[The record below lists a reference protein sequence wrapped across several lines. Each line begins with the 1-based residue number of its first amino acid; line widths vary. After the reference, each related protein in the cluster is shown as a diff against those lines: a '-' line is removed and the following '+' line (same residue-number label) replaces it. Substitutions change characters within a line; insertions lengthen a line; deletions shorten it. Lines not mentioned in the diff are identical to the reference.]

1 MAERTI
7 TILGATGS
15 VGRQACDVAEQT
27 GIKVKM
33 LCAGRN
39 AAAMAELAR
48 KFCPEVCI
56 MEDENAV
63 AELRASL
70 SDMDVKVYG
79 GEEAL
84 LSCLRTEPADVTI
97 HSIAGLA
104 GMNSAFAAAETPTR
118 IGMANK
124 EAIIAAGPVI
134 RDLMK
139 KSGCTMIPVDSEHS
153 AIFQCLTTE
162 GEPALFES
170 DPRVSRIILTASGGP
185 FFGMKRAE
193 LDAVTPERALAH
205 PTWKMG
211 PKITIDCATLMN
223 KGFEVIEAA
232 RFYGVP
238 SEKIDVV
245 IHRQSIIH
253 SMVEY
258 IDNTVIAQMGIPDMR
273 SAVRYAVNYP
283 ERLEAP
289 ADRLDFAKI
298 GSLTF
303 HEPDTETFPLLDAA
317 RSALTRGGTAPAAL
331 IAADEEAVQ
340 AFIEGR
346 LSFCGISDAVCSV
359 MEKISVSY
367 DITPESLAYTDEIAR
382 KKAADVIEK
391 MASVSNKL

>member
-1 MAERTI
+1 MENRTI

-15 VGRQACDVAEQT
+15 VGRQACDVALET
-27 GIKVKM
+27 GLNVKM

-39 AAAMAELAR
+39 AAVMAELAEKLR
-48 KFCPEVCI
+48 PEVCI
-56 MEDENAV
+56 MEDRTAAE
-63 AELRASL
+63 ELRGLLAGA
-70 SDMDVKVYG
+70 DVKIYS
-79 GEEAL
+79 GEESL
-84 LSCLRTEPADVTI
+84 LSYLESDPADVTI

-104 GMNSAFAAAETPTR
+104 GCATAFAAAKTPTR

-134 RDLMK
+134 RELMHN
-139 KSGCTMIPVDSEHS
+139 SGCTMIPVDSEHS

-162 GEPALFES
+162 GEPNLFET
-170 DPRVSRIILTASGGP
+170 DPRVRRIILTASGGP
-185 FFGMKRAE
+185 FFGMKREE
-193 LDAVTPERALAH
+193 LDSVTPERALAH

-245 IHRQSIIH
+245 VHRQSIIH

-258 IDNTVIAQMGIPDMR
+258 IDNTVMAQMGVPDMR

-283 ERLEAP
+283 ERLNSVGE
-289 ADRLDFAKI
+289 RLDFTKI

-303 HEPDTETFPLLDAA
+303 HEPDIDTFPLLTAA
-317 RSALTRGGTAPAAL
+317 RNALTRGGTAPAAL

-346 LSFCGISDAVCSV
+346 VSFCGIADSV
-359 MEKISVSY
+359 INAMEKVPVFD
-367 DITPESLAYTDEIAR
+367 DITVENLAIADAEAR
-382 KKAADVIEK
+382 KITNDIIGA
-391 MASVSNKL
+391 

>member
-1 MAERTI
+1 MENKTI

-15 VGRQACDVAEQT
+15 VGRQACDVAIET
-27 GIKVKM
+27 GVNVKM

-39 AAAMAELAR
+39 AAVMSELAR
-48 KFCPEVCI
+48 KLHPEVCI
-56 MEDENAV
+56 MEDEV
-63 AELRASL
+63 AAHELSLLL
-70 SDMDVKVYG
+70 SDENIKVYS
-79 GEEAL
+79 GEESL
-84 LSCLRTEPADVTI
+84 LSYLENDPSDVTI

-104 GMNSAFAAAETPTR
+104 GCTSAFAAARTPTR

-139 KSGCTMIPVDSEHS
+139 DSGCTMIPVDSEHS
-153 AIFQCLTTE
+153 AICQCLTTE
-162 GEPALFES
+162 GEPKLFET
-170 DPRVSRIILTASGGP
+170 DLRVRRIILTASGGP
-185 FFGMKRAE
+185 FFGMKREE
-193 LDAVTPERALAH
+193 LDSVTPELALAH

-223 KGFEVIEAA
+223 KGFEIIEAA

-245 IHRQSIIH
+245 VHRQSIIH

-258 IDNTVIAQMGIPDMR
+258 IDNTVMAQMGVPDMR

-283 ERLEAP
+283 ERLSSDCE
-289 ADRLDFAKI
+289 RLDFTKI

-303 HEPDTETFPLLDAA
+303 HEPDTDTFPLLSAA
-317 RSALTRGGTAPAAL
+317 RNALTRGGTAPAAL

-340 AFIEGR
+340 AFIDGK
-346 LSFCGISDAVCSV
+346 LSFCGISDAVMSA
-359 MEKISVSY
+359 MEKVTVLD
-367 DITPESLAYTDEIAR
+367 DITVENLAFADTEAR
-382 KKAADVIEK
+382 RITNDIISA
-391 MASVSNKL
+391 

>member
-1 MAERTI
+1 MMERTI

-15 VGRQACDVAEQT
+15 VGKQACDVAIDT

-33 LCAGRN
+33 LSAGRN
-39 AAAMAELAR
+39 AKAMAELAR
-48 KFCPEVCI
+48 QLHPETCI
-56 MEDENAV
+56 MDSADAAE
-63 AELRASL
+63 ELRAFL
-70 SDMDVKVYG
+70 AGENVKVYS
-79 GEEAL
+79 GEDAL
-84 LSCLRTEPADVTI
+84 LSYLREDPADVTI

-104 GMNSAFAAAETPTR
+104 GCASAFAAASTPTR

-139 KSGCTMIPVDSEHS
+139 DSGCTMIPVDSEHS

-162 GEPALFES
+162 GEPKLFET
-170 DPRVSRIILTASGGP
+170 DPRVERIILTASGGP
-185 FFGMKRAE
+185 FFGMKREE
-193 LDAVTPERALAH
+193 LDTVTPERALAH

-258 IDNTVIAQMGIPDMR
+258 IDNTVMAQMGVPDMR

-283 ERLEAP
+283 ERLQANGG
-289 ADRLDFAKI
+289 RVDFVKL

-303 HEPDTETFPLLDAA
+303 HEPDNETFPLLGAA
-317 RSALTRGGTAPAAL
+317 RSALNVGGTAPAAL

-340 AFIEGR
+340 AFIDGR
-346 LSFCGISDAVCSV
+346 LSFCGIADAVCSV
-359 MEKISVSY
+359 MDKITVA
-367 DITPESLAYTDEIAR
+367 DEITMESLAATDAEAR
-382 KKAADVIEK
+382 IKTNELIRG
-391 MASVSNKL
+391 MAR

>member
-1 MAERTI
+1 MSNRTI

-15 VGRQACDVAEQT
+15 VGKQACDVAAET
-27 GIKVKM
+27 GVRVKM

-39 AAAMAELAR
+39 AEAMAELAR
-48 KFCPEVCI
+48 QLHPETCI
-56 MEDENAV
+56 MESESA
-63 AELRASL
+63 AAKLRGLLAGE
-70 SDMDVKVYG
+70 DVKIYS
-79 GEEAL
+79 GEDAL
-84 LSCLRTEPADVTI
+84 LSYLKNDPADVTI

-104 GMNSAFAAAETPTR
+104 GTASAMAAASTPTR

-124 EAIIAAGPVI
+124 EAIIAAGPII

-139 KSGCTMIPVDSEHS
+139 KSGGTMIPVDSEHS

-162 GEPALFES
+162 GEPKLFET
-170 DPRVSRIILTASGGP
+170 DPRVKRIILTASGGP
-185 FFGMKRAE
+185 FFGMKREE

-232 RFYGVP
+232 RFYGMP
-238 SEKIDVV
+238 SEKIDVT

-258 IDNTVIAQMGIPDMR
+258 IDNTVMAQMGVPDMR

-283 ERLEAP
+283 ERLTARGEC
-289 ADRLDFAKI
+289 LDFTKI

-303 HEPDTETFPLLDAA
+303 HEPDTETFTLLGAA
-317 RSALTRGGTAPAAL
+317 RDALSRGGTAPAAL

-340 AFIEGR
+340 AFIDGR
-346 LSFCGISDAVCSV
+346 LSFCGISDAVCRV
-359 MEKISVSY
+359 MDSIAVSEE
-367 DITPESLAYTDEIAR
+367 ITAESLASTDAMARDKANEIIRA
-382 KKAADVIEK
+382 
-391 MASVSNKL
+391 MAL